1 MTATAAA
8 KIVSFSKSRVID
20 TDTGDSEIDIFVDG
34 DDLGVIRRE
43 SHNAATGASRD
54 WYPRWIAAEYEV
66 EFFIMDGPEDRTF
79 TVEEFG
85 TARRAL
91 AAARAY
97 ARSSF

>member
-1 MTATAAA
+1 MITTAA